1 MLTCQLSYS
10 PYHYQDAY
18 YRKTKSSQEIAMTTE
33 KQRYS
38 GYITRRVRT
47 ALFSQVVVS
56 MGMIGSALIMLE
68 KLV

>member
-1 MLTCQLSYS
+1 MG
-10 PYHYQDAY
+10 
-18 YRKTKSSQEIAMTTE
+18 IVMTTE

-56 MGMIGSALIMLE
+56 MGMIGTALMLLE
-68 KLV
+68 NLA